1 MGGMG
6 MLGICVELE
15 AGDNET
21 IVHEARTS
29 HMISYMRPRE
39 MHARFGVMWIW
50 YVGAKDR
57 ATREGEK

>member
-1 MGGMG
+1 
-6 MLGICVELE
+6 
-15 AGDNET
+15 
-21 IVHEARTS
+21 
-29 HMISYMRPRE
+29 MISYMRPRE